1 MTGGQ
6 FTDGTDRDLY
16 STDFDCKTYGHERR
30 DV

>member
-6 FTDGTDRDLY
+6 FTDDTDRELC
-16 STDFDCKTYGHERR
+16 STDGRTDGHERR